1 MHKIGHGSF
10 FYLNEAL
17 FTKMCDSK
25 NSNWQCVTTAQN
37 SLFMLCKHVYISLL
51 YIFVLGMWTSFEMC
65 EELIA
70 EVLNFPCL
78 LITYFTFLVRYKG
91 ALSVSVFKKSI
102 YLDVV

>member
-1 MHKIGHGSF
+1 MHKIGHVSL

-17 FTKMCDSK
+17 FTKMCHSK
-25 NSNWQCVTTAQN
+25 NSNWQCVTAAQN

-70 EVLNFPCL
+70 EVLNFACL
-78 LITYFTFLVRYKG
+78 LITYFTFFVRYKG
-91 ALSVSVFKKSI
+91 ALSVYVCF
-102 YLDVV
+102 